1 MRVGEILGLEML
13 KQGEESFFLELRRR
27 GKELGF

>member
-1 MRVGEILGLEML
+1 MRIGEILGLEML
-13 KQGEESFFLELRRR
+13 KHAEESFFLEIRRR